1 MKTILLYVPERD
13 LELLNDLVKMKKYPT
28 RSEAIR
34 MAIKDLLWEEHTAY
48 ENYRQLLKS
57 EKRGHMQS
65 DRMRKGKTGL
75 IKIFCRNFEPAN
87 RER

>member
-34 MAIKDLLWEEHTAY
+34 MAIKDLLWEEHPAY
-48 ENYRQLLKS
+48 ENYRPPLKHKNKS
-57 EKRGHMQS
+57 RG
-65 DRMRKGKTGL
+65 
-75 IKIFCRNFEPAN
+75 A
-87 RER
+87 